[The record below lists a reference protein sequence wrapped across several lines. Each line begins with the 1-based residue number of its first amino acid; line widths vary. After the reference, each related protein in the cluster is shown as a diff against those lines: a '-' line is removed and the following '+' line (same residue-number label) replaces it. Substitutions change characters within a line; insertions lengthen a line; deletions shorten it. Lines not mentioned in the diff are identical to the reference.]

1 MEKTCGYLG
10 RTLYSYYLFLFS
22 VFFFFGCEKR
32 KIDFVHEGGCGVLS
46 LLLFVVVIVGKMKT
60 VAFEWKMAEYIFQ
73 IGRDRHDNWAL
84 IDSAEPWDIWFHAEG
99 APSSHVVL
107 AMDDYAGDI
116 RKIPMAVLK
125 RGAGLCKEH
134 SSSKSMAK
142 CSVIYT
148 RIENLKKGREV
159 GSVTISGEVKKFV
172 L

>member
-1 MEKTCGYLG
+1 
-10 RTLYSYYLFLFS
+10 
-22 VFFFFGCEKR
+22 
-32 KIDFVHEGGCGVLS
+32 
-46 LLLFVVVIVGKMKT
+46 MKT
-60 VAFEWKMAEYIFQ
+60 VAFEWKMVEYIFQ

-84 IDSAEPWDIWFHAEG
+84 IDSAEPWDIWFHVEG

-107 AMDDYAGDI
+107 AMDDYTGDI
-116 RKIPMAVLK
+116 RQIPMAVLK

-142 CSVIYT
+142 CAVIYT

-159 GSVTISGEVKKFV
+159 GSVMISGDVKKFV

>member
-1 MEKTCGYLG
+1 MILC
-10 RTLYSYYLFLFS
+10 
-22 VFFFFGCEKR
+22 
-32 KIDFVHEGGCGVLS
+32 
-46 LLLFVVVIVGKMKT
+46 LFVIGTEMKT
-60 VAFEWKMAEYIFQ
+60 VAFEWKMVEYIFE

-84 IDSAEPWDIWFHAEG
+84 IDSAEPWDIWFHVDG

-107 AMDDYAGDI
+107 KMDVFAGDI
-116 RKIPMAVLK
+116 RQIPAAVLK

-142 CSVIYT
+142 CAVIYT

-159 GSVTISGEVKKFV
+159 GSVTILGDVKKIV